1 MHTLTYQL
9 ALILII
15 KVLIPLKT
23 YEKDPSPSFYKTW
36 KSLRLLIYESIFT
49 KIYIIILYFNLL
61 I

>member
-23 YEKDPSPSFYKTW
+23 YEKDPSPSFYKT
-36 KSLRLLIYESIFT
+36 
-49 KIYIIILYFNLL
+49 
-61 I
+61 